1 MPRPWGV
8 KGAGKDEGIFYFTD
22 MYRLTEAT
30 GFLGH
35 YMAAFGSLD
44 DVPGGGEVLDVEM
57 GKG

>member
-1 MPRPWGV
+1 
-8 KGAGKDEGIFYFTD
+8 

-44 DVPGGGEVLDVEM
+44 DVPGGGEVLAAEM